1 MSKRISKLEQM
12 INGLK
17 YDAEKVKEKLL
28 NAWDDFLFL
37 VKIKKY
43 DYSSPFDSYST
54 EELEKLKAKCYE
66 LKELCIN
73 STDLKVIDKIIKEH
87 SKCITAEIC
96 EVCHFLEDDIS
107 NPDFDHPWLMLGTNK
122 FLSYKQHSKLY
133 SLCLG
138 FWQGMANEYIFN
150 LILHSNLKT
159 ETRQLVVEH
168 HQSMVGSGYGDLIP
182 ELYEKML
189 NHPDFTQKDLK
200 KFIDNGWEYV
210 YAEELNQM
218 YEKKYGSK
226 E

>member
-54 EELEKLKAKCYE
+54 EELEKLKAKYYE
-66 LKELCIN
+66 LEELCIN
-73 STDLKVIDKIIKEH
+73 STDSKVIDKIIQEH
-87 SKCITAEIC
+87 SKCITAETC
-96 EVCHFLEDDIS
+96 ETCLLIEDTKYS
-107 NPDFDHPWLMLGTNK
+107 NPDFEYPWLILARNK
-122 FLSYKQHSKLY
+122 YLSYKQHHKLY
-133 SLCLG
+133 FMCIT
-138 FWQGMANEYIFN
+138 WQEMTDSYIMN
-150 LILHSNLKT
+150 LILNSNLEAK
-159 ETRQLVVEH
+159 TRQLIIEH
-168 HQSMVGSGYGDLIP
+168 PEFMVGHGNGHLLP
-182 ELYEKML
+182 ELYEEML

-200 KFIDNGWEYV
+200 KFLDGGWDFT
-210 YAEELNQM
+210 EELNQM